1 MTIRNLDAIFNP
13 TSVALIG
20 ASPEAGSL
28 GRVVLGNLLRG
39 GFKGR
44 IMPVNPK
51 YTEIMRTRCYRSVAS
66 LPVPP
71 DLGVIVTPPH
81 IVPGVVSEL
90 AEFGARGAVVI
101 TAGFG
106 EGGQKEGKAL
116 ERQMLKA
123 AEPSLL
129 RIIGPNCLGVMVPEI
144 GLNAGFAHMA
154 PEPGRI
160 AFLSQSGAIVT
171 GVLDWAAERDIGF
184 SHMVS
189 MGSMAD
195 VDFGDLL
202 DHFGRDPEVDAIL
215 IYMETV
221 TEARKFMSAAR
232 AAARAKPVV
241 VIKSGRHEAGAKAAS
256 SHTGAMA
263 GADAVFDAAFRRA
276 GILRVKTLDELFDAV
291 ETLAKCKAPKGD
303 RLAILSNGGG
313 FGVLAADG
321 LVDAGG
327 TMATLPKK
335 TIKALDEVLPPT
347 WSHGNPIDIIGD
359 APGERYAAALEVL
372 LADDA
377 SDAVLVLNCP
387 TGVASS
393 EEAAS
398 AIAEGVTLDG
408 GRKLVLTSWVGGLA
422 AQGGRRVFREA
433 DVPTF
438 DTPGDATR
446 AFMHLVHHRAAQTA
460 LIETPAT
467 LPEEFSPDIAA
478 ARAPIEAA
486 LAEDREWLSE
496 IEAKALL
503 AAYDI
508 PIVATEIA
516 ADAEAAVKAAARIG
530 EPVVLKILS
539 HDITHKSDVGGVVLG
554 VDGPDDVRA
563 ETEAMFARVR
573 AVKPKAKIE
582 GVTVQQMVVRPN
594 AHELILGLAEDPLF
608 GPVVL
613 FGAGGVAV
621 EVLDDKAL
629 ALPPL
634 NMKLAMDAICQTDIH
649 KQLVGYRDRPR
660 ADLDKIALT
669 LVKVSRMA
677 ADLAEIAE
685 LDINPL
691 FADEKGVIALDA
703 RVRVARPKRTVLPEE
718 RLAIRPYPVA
728 LEETVKVDGKK
739 MLVRPVRPEDE
750 PLFHDAFSRLSPHA
764 VRLRFF
770 APIKALTH
778 QMAAHF
784 CQIDYEREMAFVLV
798 EPAKRGQGPR
808 GHGVARILADP
819 DNTKAEFAITIVSD
833 MTGQGLGALLMHRII
848 DYARDRGIGEI
859 YGEVLAEN
867 TAMLS
872 LARSLDFHIER
883 IPDEHEVL
891 RVRLPLGKA
900 KTRPRSARP

>member
-1 MTIRNLDAIFNP
+1 MTTRNLDAIFNP
-13 TSVALIG
+13 ASVALIG
-20 ASPEAGSL
+20 ASPETGSL
-28 GRVVLGNLLRG
+28 GRVVLGNLLRDD
-39 GFKGR
+39 FQGR
-44 IMPVNPK
+44 IWPVNPK
-51 YTEIMRTRCYRSVAS
+51 YDEILKTRCYRSVAD
-66 LPVPP
+66 LPGVPE
-71 DLGVIVTPPH
+71 LGVIVTPPR

-90 AEFGARGAVVI
+90 AKAGTRGAVVI

-106 EGGQKEGKAL
+106 EGGQKEGKVL
-116 ERQMLKA
+116 EKAMLEA
-123 AEPSLL
+123 AAPSLL
-129 RIIGPNCLGVMVPEI
+129 RIVGPNCLGVMVPGI

-154 PEPGRI
+154 PSPGKI

-189 MGSMAD
+189 MGAMAD

-202 DHFGRDPEVDAIL
+202 DHFGRDPDSAAIL

-221 TEARKFMSAAR
+221 TDARKFMSAAR
-232 AAARAKPVV
+232 AAARAKPIV

-291 ETLAKCKAPKGD
+291 ETLAKCKAPDGD

-321 LVDAGG
+321 VIDAGG
-327 TMATLPKK
+327 SMAALPPK
-335 TIKALDEVLPPT
+335 TIKALGEVLPPT

-359 APGERYAAALEVL
+359 APGSRYAAALEL
-372 LADDA
+372 LLEDRS

-393 EEAAS
+393 EEAAR
-398 AIAEGVTLDG
+398 AISEGVALG
-408 GRKLVLTSWVGGLA
+408 AGRKLVLTSWVGGSA
-422 AQGGRRVFREA
+422 AEGGRRVFREA
-433 DVPTF
+433 DVPTY

-446 AFMHLVHHRAAQTA
+446 AFMHLVHHRAAQSA
-460 LIETPAT
+460 LIETPPS

-478 ARAPIEAA
+478 ARVPIEAA
-486 LAEDREWLSE
+486 LAENREWLSE
-496 IEAKALL
+496 VEAKALL
-503 AAYDI
+503 AAYDV
-508 PIVATEIA
+508 PIVATQIA
-516 ADAEAAVKAAARIG
+516 ADADAAVAAARQIG
-530 EPVVLKILS
+530 KPVALKILS
-539 HDITHKSDVGGVVLG
+539 PDITHKSDVGGVVLG
-554 VDGPDDVRA
+554 IDGPDDVRA

-573 AVKPKAKIE
+573 AVNPKARID

-594 AHELILGLAEDPLF
+594 AHELILGLAEDPMF

-634 NMKLAMDAICQTDIH
+634 NMKLAFDAILQTRIY
-649 KQLVGYRDRPR
+649 KQLIGYRDRPR
-660 ADLDKIALT
+660 ADLDAVALV

-677 ADLAEIAE
+677 ADLQEIAE

-691 FADEKGVIALDA
+691 FADENGVIALDA
-703 RVRVARPKRTVLPEE
+703 RVRVRRAKRGVKPED

-728 LEETVKVDGKK
+728 LEETVEIAGKT
-739 MLVRPVRPEDE
+739 MLLRPVRPEDE
-750 PLFHDAFSRLSPHA
+750 PLFHDAFSRLSPEA

-770 APIKALTH
+770 APIKMLTH

-798 EPAKRGQGPR
+798 EPRKRGPAR

-819 DNTKAEFAITIVSD
+819 DNAKAEFAITVVTD
-833 MTGQGLGALLMHRII
+833 MAGKGLGALLMERLIA
-848 DYARDRGIGEI
+848 YSRDRGIGEI
-859 YGEVLAEN
+859 FGDVLAEN
-867 TAMLS
+867 TAMLA
-872 LARSLDFHIER
+872 LARSLGFHVQR
-883 IPDEHEVL
+883 IPGESEVV
-891 RVRLPLGKA
+891 RVHLALGKA
-900 KTRPRSARP
+900 RRPAGRKRR